1 MEMKITIEA
10 PDLSNAIHELAEAIK
25 TKTNHVV
32 VQMKDAAVLTPTGI
46 TVPLVSPA
54 TTAPTPAPI
63 PTPAPVP
70 TPAPAPVPAP
80 APAPVPTPAPAP
92 AKVIDIDT
100 IARAGAGL
108 LNQKGDQIYAV
119 LSEILKKYGVETITQ
134 LKPEQYQ
141 AFAED
146 LRALGADI

>member
-10 PDLSNAIHELAEAIK
+10 PDLSKAIHELAEAIK
-25 TKTNHVV
+25 TKTDHVV
-32 VQMKDAAVLTPTGI
+32 VQMKDAVSVTPAAV
-46 TVPLVSPA
+46 TVPQISPM
-54 TTAPTPAPI
+54 TTA

-70 TPAPAPVPAP
+70 TPAPAPTPVPVPAP

-108 LNQKGDQIYAV
+108 LNQKGDQIYTV